1 MKINIL
7 GARGQI
13 ARSLIYLYIER
24 GKLSNLELYS
34 REPKRLISEIKGAR
48 VYSSENFIA
57 HDHEII
63 FNCIGISNLK
73 DSKDSGPEISV
84 IYDLRTTVSYR
95 LQIEI

>member
-1 MKINIL
+1 MKISIL

-13 ARSLIYLYIER
+13 ARSLISIYINNGE
-24 GKLSNLELYS
+24 LSNLELYS
-34 REPKRLISEIKGAR
+34 RDPECLILEIRDAKVYPSE
-48 VYSSENFIA
+48 EFIH

-63 FNCIGISNLK
+63 INCIGILNLK

-84 IYDLRTTVSYR
+84 IYDLRTMVSYR